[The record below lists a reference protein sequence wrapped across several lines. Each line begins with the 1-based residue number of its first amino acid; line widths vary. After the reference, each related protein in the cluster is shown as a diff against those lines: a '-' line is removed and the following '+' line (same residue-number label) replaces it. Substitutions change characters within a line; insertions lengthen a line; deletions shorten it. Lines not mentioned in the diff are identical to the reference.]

1 MHKGYIKT
9 AAILGALSVALGAF
23 AAHTLKG
30 SVSDYALEIF
40 ETSVRYQ
47 FYHVFALLA
56 VGILYKEFPNKTM
69 VWAGR
74 LFIAG
79 IILFSGSL
87 YILGSHKSSGATRLQ
102 LDWRYYSFW
111 WHLFYSWMDFSF
123 CGLQKKIT
131 FCNFCLAKYLNI
143 IYKQSLPGRL
153 KNNIPF
159 PIFVSHGNYPKK
171 D

>member
-1 MHKGYIKT
+1 MHKEYIKT

-30 SVSDYALEIF
+30 TVSSYALEIF

-56 VGILYKEFPNKTM
+56 VGILYKEFPNKTIL
-69 VWAGR
+69 WSGR

-87 YILGSHKSSGATRLQ
+87 YILAAIKAAVQPGYNWIGAITPLGGLCFILGWIFLFAGCKS
-102 LDWRYYSFW
+102 
-111 WHLFYSWMDFSF
+111 
-123 CGLQKKIT
+123 K
-131 FCNFCLAKYLNI
+131 
-143 IYKQSLPGRL
+143 
-153 KNNIPF
+153 
-159 PIFVSHGNYPKK
+159 
-171 D
+171 